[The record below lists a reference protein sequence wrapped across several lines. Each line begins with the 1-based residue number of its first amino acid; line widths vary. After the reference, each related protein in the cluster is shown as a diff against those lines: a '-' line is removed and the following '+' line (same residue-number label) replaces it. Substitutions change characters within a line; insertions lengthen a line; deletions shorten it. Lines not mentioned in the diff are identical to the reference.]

1 MTSALRVIVTTAAIA
16 ALVLAVSWIGA
27 RAMRNAR
34 KGSHGAA
41 AIGWTL
47 LFFGFGMAPPPT
59 PQQQVEDMNRVRK
72 NERTGNDTLDDG
84 QPSRTS

>member
-1 MTSALRVIVTTAAIA
+1 MLRIVVTIVVVVVAVIGIV
-16 ALVLAVSWIGA
+16 WIGT

-41 AIGWTL
+41 AIGWAL

-59 PQQQVEDMNRVRK
+59 PQQQVEDMNRERK
-72 NERTGNDTLDDG
+72 NQRVGNDTLEDDDG
-84 QPSRTS
+84 PGKP